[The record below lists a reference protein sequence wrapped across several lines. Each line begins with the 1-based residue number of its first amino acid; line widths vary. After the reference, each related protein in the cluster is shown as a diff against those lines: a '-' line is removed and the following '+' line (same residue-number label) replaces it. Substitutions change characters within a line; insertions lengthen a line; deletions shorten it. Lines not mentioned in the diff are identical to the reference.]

1 MSQLLN
7 KLTNLVVSKITDEN
21 LIQTGGGQG
30 SPKVI
35 LVDEDNDVTYGPDD
49 YSAVTIML
57 TQNGVQYTYGY
68 SKDSNLS
75 TNPELLELSQLKQGF
90 YLITSNSIVTTMD
103 SSFQDTTYQVK
114 SDTLINYT
122 GQDSITIPI
131 NVPTQGELG
140 R

>member
-7 KLTNLVVSKITDEN
+7 KLTNLVVSKIIDEN
-21 LIQTGGGQG
+21 LIQTGGEQG
-30 SPKVI
+30 SPEVI

-49 YSAVTIML
+49 YFAVDL
-57 TQNGVQYTYGY
+57 KLEQNGIQYLYLY
-68 SKDSNLS
+68 SKNSSIYEEVPALAA
-75 TNPELLELSQLKQGF
+75 SQLKQGL
-90 YLITSNSIVTTMD
+90 YSMIVDSNIIIYD
-103 SSFQDTTYQVK
+103 SSFQRTIIKVK

-131 NVPTQGELG
+131 KPDVPEEIG